1 MKGHSEHNSSEKEQQ
16 NQEIPGMNLDNK
28 YKAKMPSVEASQEIQ
43 KEMDKTRKELEK
55 LKSFII
61 KKYPFTQALSILP
74 APAMKF
80 FIEEEEVPK
89 EAEKYIQLYDIRDK
103 EEYKNFKKF
112 YELSTNFL
120 DSVYDGCYLLCIYF
134 REEEYP
140 EPQQI
145 LGKNCRYGGE
155 DIYERRVDRYSCS
168 SLQGLYKGE
177 VKYAELISLSSNGK
191 PIKIKLFSGDIGQ
204 VH

>member
-89 EAEKYIQLYDIRDK
+89 EAEKYIQLYWLVPEDQ
-103 EEYKNFKKF
+103 FKK
-112 YELSTNFL
+112 LLPLAVSNH
-120 DSVYDGCYLLCIYF
+120 SVPSGSLLNWGEDNVPGTQYLL
-134 REEEYP
+134 
-140 EPQQI
+140 
-145 LGKNCRYGGE
+145 N
-155 DIYERRVDRYSCS
+155 
-168 SLQGLYKGE
+168 
-177 VKYAELISLSSNGK
+177 
-191 PIKIKLFSGDIGQ
+191 
-204 VH
+204 